1 MSIITLP
8 RSAIKEL
15 SDKYVI
21 IEIPKSDLETSFADL
36 INIKN
41 AKGILK
47 EKKINDLLKYVKKS
61 RDEWDRL

>member
-15 SDKYVI
+15 SDKYVK
-21 IEIPKSDLETSFADL
+21 IEIPIGDLEPSYADL
-36 INIKN
+36 KNIKN

-47 EKKINDLLKYVKKS
+47 EKKIDALLKYVNKS
-61 RDEWDRL
+61 RNEWDKL